1 MHNLDEFR
9 HEKDHFF
16 ADSPHSPLFGE
27 QKARFKGLE
36 YFPENL
42 DLELELKLE
51 EFDEKDEITMQTS
64 TGDVQVYQ
72 RFGRV
77 NFEVDGQEAALTVY
91 NNEHG
96 YFLPFVDSQ
105 AGVDTYPAGR
115 YLEPVP
121 LAGGKIGIN
130 FNLAYNPY
138 CAYNDMWSCP
148 FPPAENRLEVPIRAG
163 EKIFELSG
171 LHV

>member
-1 MHNLDEFR
+1 MQNLEEFR
-9 HEKDHFF
+9 REKDHFF
-16 ADSPHSPLFGE
+16 ANNTNSPLSGE
-27 QKARFKGLE
+27 QKARFEGLE
-36 YFPENL
+36 YFPENP
-42 DLELELKLE
+42 DLEFELKLE
-51 EFDEKDEITMQTS
+51 GFDDKHEITMQTS

-72 RFGRV
+72 RYGRV
-77 NFEVDGQEAALTVY
+77 RFEVEGQDAALTIY

-121 LAGGKIGIN
+121 LVGGKIGIN
-130 FNLAYNPY
+130 FNLAYNPF

-163 EKIFELSG
+163 EKIFKKIRD
-171 LHV
+171 

>member
-16 ADSPHSPLFGE
+16 ADSPHSPLSGE

-77 NFEVDGQEAALTVY
+77 NF
-91 NNEHG
+91 
-96 YFLPFVDSQ
+96 
-105 AGVDTYPAGR
+105 
-115 YLEPVP
+115 
-121 LAGGKIGIN
+121 
-130 FNLAYNPY
+130 
-138 CAYNDMWSCP
+138 
-148 FPPAENRLEVPIRAG
+148 
-163 EKIFELSG
+163 
-171 LHV
+171 